1 MYPTMNKIFNFQFV
15 CFTTRLNN
23 ILRHATLAAAFL
35 ALPTH
40 ALAQSSCPADLNGDR
55 VVNSLDMVIL
65 LNAFG
70 NCPASP
76 ASCPADLNG
85 DGVVNALD
93 VIILSNAYGNCPVA
107 VPTINDVSPA
117 TGPTSG
123 GTTIVILGTNFTGTS
138 RVQVGGIDATRF
150 EVLGDRTVTA
160 VTPAGTEGLAD
171 VTVTAA
177 GQTVTRTNAFTYTW
191 YTVLEQNPSAAVVPN
206 ATVRANIIAT
216 GFPWRVRDIGTGIE
230 LLLVPPGTFT
240 MGCNAFDLGRC
251 HSNESPRHQVT
262 LTRAFYLG
270 KYEVT
275 QSQWQIVMGNNPSHW
290 AGNPNRP
297 VENVSWDDRNS
308 AQRFNTLS
316 GFRLPTE
323 AEWEYACRAGTTRAI
338 HQSRPRTSGSNS
350 TVYLY
355 NIAWFSGNSLFR
367 THDVGGKDPNGFG
380 FYDMSGNVAEW
391 CNDMFIP
398 TYYSSSPSTDPAG
411 PSLGANRV
419 LRGGSWYYLSARCR
433 SSARDYLF
441 SRVRTNYIGFRVA
454 RTPTP

>member
-1 MYPTMNKIFNFQFV
+1 M
-15 CFTTRLNN
+15 
-23 ILRHATLAAAFL
+23 RHATLAAAFL

-275 QSQWQIVMGNNPSHW
+275 QSQWQIVMGNNPSQW

-391 CNDMFIP
+391 CNDMFIS

>member
-1 MYPTMNKIFNFQFV
+1 MNKIFNFQFV

-206 ATVRANIIAT
+206 ATVRAKIIAT
-216 GFPWRVRDIGTGIE
+216 GFPFRVRDIGTGIE

-240 MGCNAFDLGRC
+240 MGCNAFDLGHC
-251 HSNESPRHQVT
+251 NPYESPRHQVT

-275 QSQWQIVMGNNPSHW
+275 QSQWQIVMGNNPSQW